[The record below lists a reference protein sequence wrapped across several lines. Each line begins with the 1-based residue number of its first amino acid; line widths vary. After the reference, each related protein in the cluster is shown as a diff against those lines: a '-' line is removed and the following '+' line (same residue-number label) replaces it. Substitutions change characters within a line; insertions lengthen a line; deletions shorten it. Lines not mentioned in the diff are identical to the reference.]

1 MNQNINRYYP
11 IGYTGWKYLR
21 VNGNRYLHSQLW
33 NMNRIRIIECDI
45 EEKWM
50 ILKEKSEN
58 DEEWIE
64 INMKE
69 IKKKDIIDLNEN
81 GERWEGSSLEGVPF
95 GYGCIYNEDNNIIYQ
110 GFIYERMKVCFGKE
124 FYGDNG
130 LIEYEGDYYNNMRYG
145 NGKLYNKKGELIY
158 EGEWSLNKP
167 IGDMKMRIENELN
180 EDDIHYGIEELVI
193 GKNCMGNVKCFKLIG
208 FNYLTKLV
216 IEENDLE
223 KMILFCIEECNE
235 LVDVRLEGAKYSR
248 KNNNHSDSMF
258 CIKNCS
264 NLLSIEIGTNWFITC
279 KKVELDSM
287 I

>member
-11 IGYTGWKYLR
+11 FGYSGWNYLR
-21 VNGNRYLHSQLW
+21 VNGNRYLYSQLGS
-33 NMNRIRIIECDI
+33 MNRIRIIECDI

-64 INMKE
+64 ISKNE
-69 IKKKDIIDLNEN
+69 IKKNDVIDLNEN

-110 GFIYERMKVCFGKE
+110 GFMLGGKKVCFGRE

-158 EGEWSLNKP
+158 GGEWSLNNP
-167 IGDMKMRIENELN
+167 IGDMKMRIENEMN

-193 GKNCMGNVKCFKLIG
+193 GKNCM
-208 FNYLTKLV
+208 
-216 IEENDLE
+216 
-223 KMILFCIEECNE
+223 
-235 LVDVRLEGAKYSR
+235 
-248 KNNNHSDSMF
+248 
-258 CIKNCS
+258 
-264 NLLSIEIGTNWFITC
+264 
-279 KKVELDSM
+279 
-287 I
+287 